1 MTTSSTND
9 DSLVEEMTPEQ
20 FQREKEAMEEAKRKA
35 EEKKAREE
43 QELKN
48 KNVKYEDMDVS
59 TVDQNDYATI
69 SKIFKAKGNRHYL
82 NKDYTG
88 AISYYTQALEHCS
101 KDCQFDTS
109 NEEFYD
115 YINEGEES
123 EEESNSE
130 EDEITSDEKR
140 KGRRKSVSFDPKGT
154 VCTENDK
161 STVNQEDE
169 KGSQERNKTDIIYPD
184 PQEVAV
190 YYCNR
195 AACNLALGKF
205 MEVTSDC
212 TCSLRLKEDYL
223 KAYMRRAQAFEK
235 LDKMEEALK
244 DYEKIVELDVNNY
257 DARKK
262 AMYLSKIVAERQ
274 EKLKEETLGKLK
286 DLGNSLLGHVGLSLD
301 NFKMEKNEGGSY
313 NISFQR

>member
-1 MTTSSTND
+1 MLWFSIFIYISSFIRYGFISTHICMYVQILLQTDKYCNIIYD
-9 DSLVEEMTPEQ
+9 FSL
-20 FQREKEAMEEAKRKA
+20 
-35 EEKKAREE
+35 
-43 QELKN
+43 
-48 KNVKYEDMDVS
+48 S
-59 TVDQNDYATI
+59 I
-69 SKIFKAKGNRHYL
+69 IIFF
-82 NKDYTG
+82 
-88 AISYYTQALEHCS
+88 I
-101 KDCQFDTS
+101 
-109 NEEFYD
+109 
-115 YINEGEES
+115 
-123 EEESNSE
+123 
-130 EDEITSDEKR
+130 
-140 KGRRKSVSFDPKGT
+140 
-154 VCTENDK
+154 
-161 STVNQEDE
+161 DE

-184 PQEVAV
+184 PEEVAV

-212 TCSLRLKEDYL
+212 TFSLRLKEDYL